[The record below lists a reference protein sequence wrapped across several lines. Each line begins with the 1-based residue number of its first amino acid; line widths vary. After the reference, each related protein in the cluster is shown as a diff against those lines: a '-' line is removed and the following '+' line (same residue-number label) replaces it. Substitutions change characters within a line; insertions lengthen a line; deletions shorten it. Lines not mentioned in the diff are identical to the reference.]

1 MQQGSSMNKLDDRTQ
16 VVDPLVDGIAQP
28 GAENKQDGPDAL
40 AAAGQDIVANI
51 GNKADIRGEMGGDG
65 VFDTLQIVRDEM
77 RYFLY

>member
-1 MQQGSSMNKLDDRTQ
+1 
-16 VVDPLVDGIAQP
+16 
-28 GAENKQDGPDAL
+28 
-40 AAAGQDIVANI
+40 VANI